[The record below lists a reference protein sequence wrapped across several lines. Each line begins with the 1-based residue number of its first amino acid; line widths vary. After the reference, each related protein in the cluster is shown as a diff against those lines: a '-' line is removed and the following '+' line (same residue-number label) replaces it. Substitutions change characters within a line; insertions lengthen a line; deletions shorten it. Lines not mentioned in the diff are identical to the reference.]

1 MAKRGRAWKLERT
14 VVHYRCRPARSN
26 RCASGDGPKP
36 KPKPHSRKQYLHPGN
51 GRHQKN
57 PHYRAS

>member
-14 VVHYRCRPARSN
+14 VVHRAGRPARSN
-26 RCASGDGPKP
+26 RYASSDGP
-36 KPKPHSRKQYLHPGN
+36 KPKPHSRKQYWHPGN
-51 GRHQKN
+51 GRYQKN

>member
-14 VVHYRCRPARSN
+14 VVHRRGRPARSN
-26 RCASGDGPKP
+26 RYASGDGP
-36 KPKPHSRKQYLHPGN
+36 KPKPHSRKQYWHPGN
-51 GRHQKN
+51 GRYQKN